1 MARTAIATDSNSGIT
16 QSQAKELGVFVL
28 PMPFF
33 MRGKIQFEDI
43 DLTQEQFYE
52 ILAEDAAVSTSQP
65 SPGDLM
71 DFWNKILEEYDDI
84 VYIPMSS
91 GLSASCDTATVLS
104 EDYEGKVQ
112 VVNNQRI
119 SVTQQQSVLDAK
131 KMANRGVAAKD
142 IKAILEEDA
151 LDASIYIMVDT
162 LKYLKKGGRVT
173 PAAAMIGTVLNIKP
187 VLTIQGEKLDA
198 FEKARGVKQALIR
211 DKRYEQLYLL
221 PSAQTRDK
229 TSVTPEQMKK
239 LCDEL
244 KQSFDFVLLD
254 CPAGIEQG
262 FANAV
267 AGANKA
273 IVVTTPEVSAIRDA
287 DRIIGLL
294 EAQDLRDISLV
305 INRIRP
311 DMVKRGEMMSVDD
324 VQEILAVPL
333 LGILPD
339 DEQVVIATNQGEA
352 IAGSGSKAGEAFT
365 NISHRILG
373 ESVPYL
379 DLDSKKGFFR
389 RVFGR

>member
-91 GLSASCDTATVLS
+91 GLSTSCDTATVLS

-162 LKYLKKGGRVT
+162 LKYLKKG
-173 PAAAMIGTVLNIKP
+173 M
-187 VLTIQGEKLDA
+187 
-198 FEKARGVKQALIR
+198 
-211 DKRYEQLYLL
+211 DKRFAKER
-221 PSAQTRDK
+221 A
-229 TSVTPEQMKK
+229 
-239 LCDEL
+239 
-244 KQSFDFVLLD
+244 
-254 CPAGIEQG
+254 AGIMG
-262 FANAV
+262 LHIAYTANDKEVIDGWIVEVKEAFPDFEVDAHPLSLSV
-267 AGANKA
+267 ACHIGPGALA
-273 IVVTTPEVSAIRDA
+273 IACEKKSAI
-287 DRIIGLL
+287 
-294 EAQDLRDISLV
+294 S
-305 INRIRP
+305 
-311 DMVKRGEMMSVDD
+311 
-324 VQEILAVPL
+324 
-333 LGILPD
+333 
-339 DEQVVIATNQGEA
+339 
-352 IAGSGSKAGEAFT
+352 
-365 NISHRILG
+365 
-373 ESVPYL
+373 
-379 DLDSKKGFFR
+379 
-389 RVFGR
+389 

>member
-52 ILAEDAAVSTSQP
+52 ILAEDATVSTSQP

-198 FEKARGVKQALIR
+198 FEKARGVKQAKKAMIKAMKKDM
-211 DKRYEQLYLL
+211 DKRFAKER
-221 PSAQTRDK
+221 T
-229 TSVTPEQMKK
+229 
-239 LCDEL
+239 
-244 KQSFDFVLLD
+244 
-254 CPAGIEQG
+254 AGIMG
-262 FANAV
+262 LHIAYTANDKEVIDGWIAEVKEAFPDFEVDAHPLSLSV
-267 AGANKA
+267 ACHIGPGALA
-273 IVVTTPEVSAIRDA
+273 IACEKKSAI
-287 DRIIGLL
+287 
-294 EAQDLRDISLV
+294 S
-305 INRIRP
+305 
-311 DMVKRGEMMSVDD
+311 
-324 VQEILAVPL
+324 
-333 LGILPD
+333 
-339 DEQVVIATNQGEA
+339 
-352 IAGSGSKAGEAFT
+352 
-365 NISHRILG
+365 
-373 ESVPYL
+373 
-379 DLDSKKGFFR
+379 
-389 RVFGR
+389 